1 MIAAN
6 KVDLSSDRQI
16 SKQEGDQ
23 FAAEK
28 LGDAA
33 LHMETSG
40 KNRLLSHFQPVFQPK
55 PTKMS
60 TKSSRSWSIERT
72 PIWTRKRPRLRN
84 VASWCKTHMGLKTA
98 LIFDLQ
104 SPTKP
109 FQSYCT
115 LNPHSQF
122 RSSFILITYFHKHF
136 HLFAKFRLIFPKF

>member
-40 KNRLLSHFQPVFQPK
+40 KNCFF
-55 PTKMS
+55 
-60 TKSSRSWSIERT
+60 
-72 PIWTRKRPRLRN
+72 
-84 VASWCKTHMGLKTA
+84 
-98 LIFDLQ
+98 LIF
-104 SPTKP
+104 SPFSAKTDKNVDDV
-109 FQSYCT
+109 FSVLVNRTYAY
-115 LNPHSQF
+115 LNPKKAETQKCCE
-122 RSSFILITYFHKHF
+122 LM
-136 HLFAKFRLIFPKF
+136 

>member
-40 KNRLLSHFQPVFQPK
+40 KNCFF
-55 PTKMS
+55 
-60 TKSSRSWSIERT
+60 
-72 PIWTRKRPRLRN
+72 
-84 VASWCKTHMGLKTA
+84 
-98 LIFDLQ
+98 LIF
-104 SPTKP
+104 
-109 FQSYCT
+109 
-115 LNPHSQF
+115 
-122 RSSFILITYFHKHF
+122 
-136 HLFAKFRLIFPKF
+136 

>member
-40 KNRLLSHFQPVFQPK
+40 KPGFE
-55 PTKMS
+55 PT
-60 TKSSRSWSIERT
+60 
-72 PIWTRKRPRLRN
+72 
-84 VASWCKTHMGLKTA
+84 
-98 LIFDLQ
+98 F
-104 SPTKP
+104 
-109 FQSYCT
+109 
-115 LNPHSQF
+115 
-122 RSSFILITYFHKHF
+122 
-136 HLFAKFRLIFPKF
+136 